1 MIIEYLQVPDY
12 HVPPAFNWIVKSPA
26 CRKRSSSKVSG
37 FASHPEVD
45 ARHSLRT
52 WGWKWRESSSHL
64 THAFVEKQVGARGEI
79 ESVSWAAVRAQLAMI
94 PCSSCDLGVSR
105 QDWFSAGK
113 CEVPKLFQC
122 WKRGW
127 PQQLSVNEHGNE
139 ISTICSCPWEFPLP
153 CNIIRKYLPENH
165 PELLNSNQAWAN
177 LL

>member
-1 MIIEYLQVPDY
+1 MSQEIQFQGFWVCFTPRSGCETLLANMGMKVT
-12 HVPPAFNWIVKSPA
+12 
-26 CRKRSSSKVSG
+26 RK
-37 FASHPEVD
+37 
-45 ARHSLRT
+45 
-52 WGWKWRESSSHL
+52 SSHL

-79 ESVSWAAVRAQLAMI
+79 ESVSWAAVCAQLAMI

-127 PQQLSVNEHGNE
+127 PQQLSVNKHGNE

-165 PELLNSNQAWAN
+165 PETPTKLEQTCCKSRCCSPSFSLKLVTLWIWVNIHPP
-177 LL
+177 